1 MFESESL
8 HSQTSHV
15 AMSNLIL
22 GLTQIPCLELKQF
35 KRRSPHE
42 LNWRNKVWH
51 TRYSMFELGLTCL
64 TEDFYIYTYTYAY
77 TYVSLQTLLL
87 GAKV

>member
-1 MFESESL
+1 M
-8 HSQTSHV
+8 
-15 AMSNLIL
+15 
-22 GLTQIPCLELKQF
+22 
-35 KRRSPHE
+35 RSS
-42 LNWRNKVWH
+42 V
-51 TRYSMFELGLTCL
+51 FELGLTCL